1 MSLIKEVRLKW
12 ETTNSSGYTES
23 ISNYKL
29 CLEEGRKKNDRMIR
43 VKRVDKETKQESYDT
58 NLELYFDY
66 NRRYK
71 DFTDDDYI
79 DAWISTQNNK
89 LPGSTYFS
97 ILQNPWL
104 DDLPVKRNYGTGDYY
119 LSNGSR
125 VNIKWT
131 SKLDFTYQN
140 GEIKTAYGYE
150 YDEDSDTYIDSGGD
164 VLPDYLFNNGG
175 RPGFNLFGKLI
186 SNFTF
191 ISGERWSD
199 DEGNEIGTR
208 YVDNQKLPPIGGYS
222 FGLEKSYDELLAMH
236 VDSVLAGSPTTYFE
250 NDHNGDLVPVYNF
263 YGEPYDGVGLPFNVS
278 MIKGEAIEKTIVIRP
293 DSESED
299 VDTYGYFQISEDNK
313 IKPFSEVKI
322 GSTQSESK
330 EKKWDGSI
338 ADKDILN
345 EIISFW
351 KKQVPD
357 YDIEICNFD
366 QLTSSGGSEFCRLVE
381 YKSPIDAPPDPE
393 PPKETEESEQGKDGI
408 KLTVVLPEDLELK
421 VKEDLDDL
429 KVYIGDPPLNPGA
442 FGDFVFQ
449 DDFDNLEELDPE
461 FYESSFSAEEESPES
476 IPEVPLS
483 SNSNP
488 ESSSESEFKP
498 GTSTPGER
506 VTLPETYSH
515 SDAQGFNLLNS
526 QWIGNIIVSA
536 KSHIKTPTYDVSGTD
551 KGNLGCASAVSIIFY
566 RAFGVHMKTGSAV
579 REKPTSIGHFGSK
592 GTAELSGW
600 FEAAP
605 NLYQKIPWES
615 AQPGDIMNTA
625 RNFSTNKAGHIGIVI
640 DVKDKDG
647 SWAIVSNSSKGFAG
661 GGGGAVK
668 QNYSV
673 KKWSSVTK
681 RNPSKTFAFRYI
693 GPSLAT
699 QA

>member
-1 MSLIKEVRLKW
+1 MNEIKSVRVRSKDGVDIKVTLYK
-12 ETTNSSGYTES
+12 SG
-23 ISNYKL
+23 
-29 CLEEGRKKNDRMIR
+29 
-43 VKRVDKETKQESYDT
+43 
-58 NLELYFDY
+58 
-66 NRRYK
+66 NRRKIEGKSNGLPTWGLSEYGGNRYQNY
-71 DFTDDDYI
+71 TDDQIIDDFIEVNRKSSQISDIEYYSIIQDPWSDNPPSYRSFGYDPYYLNNGTSIYI
-79 DAWISTQNNK
+79 
-89 LPGSTYFS
+89 Y
-97 ILQNPWL
+97 WL
-104 DDLPVKRNYGTGDYY
+104 DDDNVGAGGKAWSDENGNELNIKSGLTQSTKGLITKTVTITPPSDSGDKSLIVKDSTISSEYVTGDKF
-119 LSNGSR
+119 SGT
-125 VNIKWT
+125 T
-131 SKLDFTYQN
+131 SDLDIINQ
-140 GEIKTAYGYE
+140 
-150 YDEDSDTYIDSGGD
+150 
-164 VLPDYLFNNGG
+164 V
-175 RPGFNLFGKLI
+175 I
-186 SNFTF
+186 SY
-191 ISGERWSD
+191 W
-199 DEGNEIGTR
+199 
-208 YVDNQKLPPIGGYS
+208 
-222 FGLEKSYDELLAMH
+222 
-236 VDSVLAGSPTTYFE
+236 
-250 NDHNGDLVPVYNF
+250 
-263 YGEPYDGVGLPFNVS
+263 
-278 MIKGEAIEKTIVIRP
+278 
-293 DSESED
+293 
-299 VDTYGYFQISEDNK
+299 K
-313 IKPFSEVKI
+313 IK
-322 GSTQSESK
+322 
-330 EKKWDGSI
+330 
-338 ADKDILN
+338 
-345 EIISFW
+345 
-351 KKQVPD
+351 VPN
-357 YDIEICNFD
+357 YDIELCSPSNTFCN
-366 QLTSSGGSEFCRLVE
+366 LIT
-381 YKSPIDAPPDPE
+381 YKSPVQELTPEEE
-393 PPKETEESEQGKDGI
+393 PPQKTEESEQGKDKI
-408 KLTVVLPEDLELK
+408 KLSVVIPKDLELK
-421 VKEDLDDL
+421 VKEDLNEL
-429 KVYIGDPPLNPGA
+429 KVYVGEPPLSPS
-442 FGDFVFQ
+442 DFVFQ

-476 IPEVPLS
+476 IPEVPSS

-615 AQPGDIMNTA
+615 AQPGDIMNTS
-625 RNFSTNKAGHIGIVI
+625 RNFSTGQAGHIGIVI
-640 DVKDKDG
+640 DVKDSDG